1 MEFVFGAPK
10 RTFRKTDSAVVADA
24 WAKLWDPEVRKV
36 LARSRRMKWG
46 ALEGALTGTPRQR
59 KKTARAIQN
68 LFVCW
73 SASNPGVPIWPL
85 LAGTPLSEAD
95 ELLSEFE
102 ACPPPTPRTTR
113 FMWKDNKHPTPEIL
127 REFGR
132 LGADVWQSELV
143 EAEARAIQKIQDNFA

>member
-1 MEFVFGAPK
+1 MEFMFGAPK
-10 RTFRKTDSAVVADA
+10 RTFRKTESAVVADA

-59 KKTARAIQN
+59 KKIARAVQN

-73 SASNPGVPIWPL
+73 SAAHPGVPIWPL
-85 LAGTPLSEAD
+85 LAGTPEDEAE
-95 ELLSEFE
+95 ELLDEFE

-113 FMWKDNKHPTPEIL
+113 FLWKDKHPAPESL
-127 REFGR
+127 GRWGR
-132 LGADVWQSELV
+132 LGADVWAAELV
-143 EAEARAIQKIQDNFA
+143 EAEARAIEKLQSSFK